1 MGHENDWDIRGNEEI
16 NRLVSV
22 VLPQMIERLHQALE
36 DAFRY
41 AKYFVSFQ
49 QFQSFIFA
57 KLQEKMNLPDQA
69 KAYLSKEFERIYK
82 QAQKEAVKNLH
93 DVELGSADIWTIQC
107 AEKLADFY
115 MGGFFQGD
123 THLRLEVIKWMNQYY
138 LTEGHA
144 IGKGQEGIREFVNR
158 FGQFLTQK
166 TEYKVR
172 QILDTTYNQLKN
184 SARIRAFEKAEITY
198 YQWSAVGDRLTC
210 PYCNAMDGRIFQTS
224 DAIRTIDMIDAD
236 PQSLPDVR
244 PFLTSMPLP
253 MLRSMPSS
261 NIPSTFP
268 PAHPSC
274 RCTVEAF
281 TETER
286 IPITVERAIRPANFQ
301 QEALQTQ
308 LENEYRALKP
318 EEISNRIRAH
328 LGSDWRREANGN
340 YDTEAKRLAEE
351 FEKHGQE
358 VGAGSVEEYERM
370 SHEIIRNPDKVYI
383 QRIQGPT
390 GFETHYI
397 FVKGDKAVVSSDNH
411 LGIKAFHKL
420 KDDTEDNKS
429 QNTARIRVL

>member
-1 MGHENDWDIRGNEEI
+1 MGHENDWDVRGNEDI

-22 VLPQMIERLHQALE
+22 VLPQMLERLHQVLE
-36 DAFRY
+36 EAFRY

-57 KLQEKMNLPDQA
+57 KLREKMNLPPEA
-69 KAYLSKEFERIYK
+69 KAVLSKEFEKIYK
-82 QAQKEAVKNLH
+82 DVQKEAVPHLH
-93 DVELGSADIWTIQC
+93 DVEFNSADIWTIQC

-115 MGGFFQGD
+115 LGGFFQGD

-138 LTEGHA
+138 LTEGHP
-144 IGKGQEGIREFVNR
+144 IGRGQEGIKEFLNR

-172 QILDTTYNQLKN
+172 QIIDTTYNQLKN

-210 PYCNAMDGRIFQTS
+210 PYCNAMDGRIFQTD
-224 DAIRTIDMIDAD
+224 DAVRTIDLIDAD
-236 PQSLPDVR
+236 PQSLPSVR
-244 PFLTSMPLP
+244 PFTTSMPLP
-253 MLRSMPSS
+253 MLRSMSS
-261 NIPSTFP
+261 ESMPTKFP

-274 RCTVEAF
+274 RCTVEAL
-281 TETER
+281 TEIER
-286 IPITVERAIRPANFQ
+286 IPITVERAIRPANLQ
-301 QEALQTQ
+301 QEAMQTQ

-318 EEISNRIRAH
+318 EEVANRIRAH

-340 YDTEAKRLAEE
+340 YDIEAKRLAEQ
-351 FEKHGQE
+351 FEKHGKE
-358 VGAGSVEEYERM
+358 VGADNVEEYEKL
-370 SHEIIRNPDKVYI
+370 SHEVIKNPDKVYI
-383 QRIQGPT
+383 QRVQGAT

-397 FVKGDKAVVSSDNH
+397 FIKGDKAVISSDDH

-420 KDDTEDNKS
+420 KDDIENDKNLNK
-429 QNTARIRVL
+429 ALIRVL